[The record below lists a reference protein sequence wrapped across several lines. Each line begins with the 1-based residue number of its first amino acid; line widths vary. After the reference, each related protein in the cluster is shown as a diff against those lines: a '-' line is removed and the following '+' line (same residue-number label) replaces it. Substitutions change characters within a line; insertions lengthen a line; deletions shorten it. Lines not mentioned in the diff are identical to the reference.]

1 MESKKVKL
9 VLKLASK
16 DWNGKELRKRTIVFE
31 DDTNGELTLFPDNEE
46 VEVGQVLEYTTEDR
60 GYGLEIKLPRK
71 SGGGGG
77 GGFGGAKKT
86 PAQEANLNA
95 IAVTKSALEGD
106 KLYPKDWKAFYV
118 EAYNFFLSFA
128 NDPEN
133 SKPGV
138 VDDLP
143 WSDEVTE
150 LPITDNR

>member
-9 VLKLASK
+9 VLKLADK
-16 DWNGKELRKRTIVFE
+16 DWNGKVLRKRTIIFE

-46 VEVGQVLEYTTEDR
+46 VEPGQVLEYTTEDR
-60 GYGLEIKLPRK
+60 GYGIEIKLPRK

-77 GGFGGAKKT
+77 GGFAKKT

-106 KLYPKDWKAFYV
+106 KLYPKDWKAFYI
-118 EAYNFFLSFA
+118 EAYNFFLQFA
-128 NDPEN
+128 SDPEN

-138 VDDLP
+138 IDDLP
-143 WSDEVTE
+143 WSDEDEVKE
-150 LPITDNR
+150 NVSAV